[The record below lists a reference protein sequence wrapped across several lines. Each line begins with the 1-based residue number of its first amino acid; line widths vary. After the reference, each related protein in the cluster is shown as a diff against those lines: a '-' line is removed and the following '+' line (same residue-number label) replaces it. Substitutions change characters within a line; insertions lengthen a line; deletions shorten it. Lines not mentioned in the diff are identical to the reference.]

1 MDFNK
6 TSRSCFL
13 QFFNSSDLNLYVQ
26 NIRKCSFV
34 AGTLSKSIQY
44 FDIWP
49 TKSLIQKS
57 AIYERPLARLH
68 FALHARRGEARRRG
82 EIIWALCKYVAAQFT
97 VWQNIIDNDVV
108 SSHSWPNSFRSS
120 GPDSGG
126 WTQTNI
132 NMAYLY
138 FAHRIFVEDNKSP
151 IAQCFHELHRRLW
164 HGTMAPWWGG
174 NITGTW
180 QRSTEDIEQYLV
192 RSVELRSP

>member
-1 MDFNK
+1 MSIYSWNTVNLFNIW
-6 TSRSCFL
+6 T
-13 QFFNSSDLNLYVQ
+13 
-26 NIRKCSFV
+26 FV
-34 AGTLSKSIQY
+34 
-44 FDIWP
+44 IWP
-49 TKSLIQKS
+49 TKSLILKS

-68 FALHARRGEARRRG
+68 FALHTRRGEARRRG

-151 IAQCFHELHRRLW
+151 IAQCFHELHRRARHHEEEEIW
-164 HGTMAPWWGG
+164 RAQDTDPWR
-174 NITGTW
+174 TK
-180 QRSTEDIEQYLV
+180 QYLV